1 MRKFA
6 IGCLFPIM
14 TPIIGGIIGGAI
26 GQLMFDTINWGA
38 VFGTF
43 FGLGCSVTLVIIASK
58 TP

>member
-1 MRKFA
+1 
-6 IGCLFPIM
+6 M